1 MGPGLKSRSCLTA
14 SGTGRL
20 VEPSHMLQQSLRAI
34 GGSHRHRLVT
44 RNLPHRPVLG
54 LERPLGIG
62 GGPERPRLLQPGFA
76 YRPKKV
82 DISGPTLAFRCRS
95 SVPWTASS
103 PRRRASW
110 RISCGVDLP
119 CDHRKGVLYRLPFVG
134 RGWYAKPAC
143 AYMLEAGLAQ
153 VAALQVEPRRHSA
166 CRPAVS
172 RAGAAAHG
180 AQLARG
186 RGALRQAGDQQPR
199 GFVRSES
206 RISLF
211 HEDLKPSGGWRGMQ
225 LAPDPHGCGRGD
237 ALAPRLRDGAAL
249 QQQLPPGARF
259 HHGGGV
265 YGSGQGPTSP
275 GGSAEALPQMSQD
288 RLSGDAGRAKEAP
301 PSSGCCACRIG
312 TARPS
317 IAASRRRACGAST
330 GSLAWRRSPSGRSRR
345 GGEWRIL
352 SHTAWGGR
360 THHCHSRRLDAI
372 AQQDA
377 ERCACEGFRDLGV
390 SSDV

>member
-1 MGPGLKSRSCLTA
+1 MAPAGALTCA
-14 SGTGRL
+14 AAGRT
-20 VEPSHMLQQSLRAI
+20 AW
-34 GGSHRHRLVT
+34 
-44 RNLPHRPVLG
+44 
-54 LERPLGIG
+54 
-62 GGPERPRLLQPGFA
+62 
-76 YRPKKV
+76 
-82 DISGPTLAFRCRS
+82 PTLAFRCRS

-206 RISLF
+206 RMSLF

-301 PSSGCCACRIG
+301 LRHRAAAAPVASGRH
-312 TARPS
+312 ARLS
-317 IAASRRRACGAST
+317 LRADGGPAGPVPGASH
-330 GSLAWRRSPSGRSRR
+330 GSGRSRR

-352 SHTAWGGR
+352 SHTAWGAR
-360 THHCHSRRLDAI
+360 
-372 AQQDA
+372 
-377 ERCACEGFRDLGV
+377 ACC
-390 SSDV
+390 